1 MSDVSR
7 FSLRGHCCK
16 INHSIIFDFSRPPDN
31 TRRLEWVI
39 YLLLHMG
46 MAVPCVLLPL
56 SSDLRMG
63 FVEGTLTKN

>member
-7 FSLRGHCCK
+7 FSVMGHCCK

-39 YLLLHMG
+39 YLLHMG
-46 MAVPCVLLPL
+46 MAVPCALLPL
-56 SSDLRMG
+56 TSDPRMI